1 MELAGLRHDV
11 AFVKEQ
17 FSVSEPQACK
27 LFAVD
32 RSTYRYEP
40 RPDRNAQ
47 LRGEIMALARQKPA
61 IRVPKIA
68 RHSDSAWLGYE
79 RHAAVSPLQ

>member
-1 MELAGLRHDV
+1 M
-11 AFVKEQ
+11 AFVKEK
-17 FSVSEPQACK
+17 FSVSERQACK

-40 RPDRNAQ
+40 RPDCNAQ
-47 LRGEIMALARQKPA
+47 LRGEMMALAPEAA

>member
-1 MELAGLRHDV
+1 MELAGLRHEV

-17 FSVSEPQACK
+17 FSVSERQACK

-47 LRGEIMALARQKPA
+47 LRGEMMALAARS
-61 IRVPKIA
+61 RVMATGDCMPF
-68 RHSDSAWLGYE
+68 SV
-79 RHAAVSPLQ
+79 AVVGL

>member
-1 MELAGLRHDV
+1 M

-17 FSVSEPQACK
+17 FSVSERQACK
-27 LFAVD
+27 LFALD

-40 RPDRNAQ
+40 RQDRNAQ
-47 LRGEIMALARQKPA
+47 LRGEMIALAPEAA

-68 RHSDSAWLGYE
+68 RHSDSACYRTPNEFAEQLKTPAMNG
-79 RHAAVSPLQ
+79 

>member
-17 FSVSEPQACK
+17 FSVSERQACK

-40 RPDRNAQ
+40 RPDGNAQ
-47 LRGEIMALARQKPA
+47 LRGEMMALAPEAA

-68 RHSDSAWLGYE
+68 RYSDSAWLGCV
-79 RHAAVSPLQ
+79 RHAAVSP